1 MATIAVIFNDNIS
14 DKIINTGVLKPRDS
28 TNELQFS
35 SIASQEAHI
44 TTQEIPEIY
53 NSSRYL
59 LGRKNGVGLVLL
71 NHDIDTTSPPSTFV
85 DPYSYV
91 SHSPFICYEFDA
103 YIQIIKHHKQVG
115 LNYEPVV
122 HALSIR
128 QSARLTRVYLIFM
141 FIQLFSK
148 LNYFTYMNFQNIIH

>member
-14 DKIINTGVLKPRDS
+14 DKIINTGVLKPRDP
-28 TNELQFS
+28 TNKLQFS
-35 SIASQEAHI
+35 SIASQEADI
-44 TTQEIPEIY
+44 TTQEIPEVY

-71 NHDIDTTSPPSTFV
+71 NHDIDTTSPPST
-85 DPYSYV
+85 YV

-128 QSARLTRVYLIFM
+128 QSARLT
-141 FIQLFSK
+141 
-148 LNYFTYMNFQNIIH
+148 